1 MMPCRET
8 WGPCALVSQHI
19 AVHRQAMHAE
29 AWQQQKQPL
38 EPGRLYT
45 LGSSETCS
53 SIHTAPCKCQARTVQ
68 QKQEATGLPML
79 LSQGT
84 RACEVSTQRHLLEQQ
99 QASHEPQTA

>member
-1 MMPCRET
+1 MLCTP
-8 WGPCALVSQHI
+8 
-19 AVHRQAMHAE
+19 
-29 AWQQQKQPL
+29 
-38 EPGRLYT
+38 PGRHVARCHCDLVIGQ
-45 LGSSETCS
+45 LGQARMGSSETCS